1 MDGMQFEGLVR
12 CVRQQ
17 QTERET
23 VMGLRH
29 LGSGATRR
37 QFLKTSTTTAALAVA
52 VPSIVTVLTKH
63 AMAATTVENIKKA
76 GVVRVGCEAA
86 YRPFTFREGNKIVGY
101 DVELASLLFAP
112 LGVKVEMVD
121 TAWAGVIPA
130 LYAGNFD
137 LIMTS
142 LTYTKERV
150 EKVGYTIPYTEA
162 TQEMLVRASDAE
174 TIKGLN
180 EMANKILGVKLG
192 SAGDTM
198 KTKLQEALKSATG
211 MGFAEVKTYDDHPAA
226 YLALAQGSVD
236 GVINSLATLTQVVKD
251 APGKYAIVR
260 NIGPRNWAGIGTRK
274 EDAEIISFLNERIA
288 ALKASGEI
296 YALQEK
302 WFGVRMQLADKVPTF
317 S

>member
-1 MDGMQFEGLVR
+1 MSLK
-12 CVRQQ
+12 
-17 QTERET
+17 
-23 VMGLRH
+23 H
-29 LGSGATRR
+29 PGSNATRR
-37 QFLKTSTTTAALAVA
+37 QFLKTTAAAWALAA
-52 VPSIVTVLTKH
+52 PSVIAVLTSS
-63 AMAATTVENIKKA
+63 ARAATTTEGLKKA
-76 GVVRVGCEAA
+76 GLVRVGCEAA

-137 LIMTS
+137 VIMTS

-150 EKVGYTIPYTEA
+150 EKVGYTIPYAEA

-180 EMANKILGVKLG
+180 EMAGKILGVKLG

-198 KTKLQEALKSATG
+198 KTKLQETLKAATG
-211 MGFAEVKTYDDHPAA
+211 KGFAEVKTYDDHPAA

-251 APGKYAIVR
+251 APGKYSIVR

-274 EDAEIISFLNERIA
+274 EDAEMIAFLNGRIT

-302 WFGVRMQLADKVPTF
+302 WFGVRMQLADQIPAF

>member
-1 MDGMQFEGLVR
+1 MVTRIRVPRPSRRAVLCFGALAPLALAP
-12 CVRQQ
+12 
-17 QTERET
+17 
-23 VMGLRH
+23 LR
-29 LGSGATRR
+29 G
-37 QFLKTSTTTAALAVA
+37 AALA
-52 VPSIVTVLTKH
+52 
-63 AMAATTVENIKKA
+63 AAGTTLDAIRRA
-76 GVVRVGCEAA
+76 GLVRVGCEAA
-86 YRPFTFREGNKIVGY
+86 YRPFTYREGSKIVGY
-101 DVELASLLFAP
+101 DVDLAGLLFAP

-150 EKVGYTIPYTEA
+150 QRVGYTIPYAEA
-162 TQEMLVRASDAE
+162 TQELLVRASDAQA
-174 TIKGLN
+174 IRSLDG
-180 EMANKILGVKLG
+180 MAGKILGVKLG

-198 KTKLQEALKSATG
+198 KTGLDAKLKAATG
-211 MGFAEVKTYDDHPAA
+211 KGFAEVKTYDDHPSA

-236 GVINSLATLTQVVKD
+236 GVINTLATLTQVTKD
-251 APGKYAIVR
+251 APGRYAIVR
-260 NIGPRNWAGIGTRK
+260 DIGPRNWAGIGLRK
-274 EDAEIISFLNERIA
+274 EDTALIDFLDQRIA

-302 WFGVRMQLADKVPTF
+302 WFGIRMNLADQIPTF

>member
-1 MDGMQFEGLVR
+1 MSLK
-12 CVRQQ
+12 
-17 QTERET
+17 
-23 VMGLRH
+23 H
-29 LGSGATRR
+29 PGSGATRR
-37 QFLKTSTTTAALAVA
+37 QFLKTTAAVWALAA
-52 VPSIVTVLTKH
+52 PSVTTVLTSS
-63 AMAATTVENIKKA
+63 ALAATTIEGLKKA
-76 GVVRVGCEAA
+76 GLVRVGCEAA

-137 LIMTS
+137 VIMTS
-142 LTYTKERV
+142 LTYTKERI
-150 EKVGYTIPYTEA
+150 EKVGYTIPYAEA

-180 EMANKILGVKLG
+180 EMAGKILGVKLG

-198 KTKLQEALKSATG
+198 KTKLRETLKAATG
-211 MGFAEVKTYDDHPAA
+211 KGFAEVKTYDDHPAA

-251 APGKYAIVR
+251 APGKYSIVR

-274 EDAEIISFLNERIA
+274 EDAEMIAFLNGRIT

-302 WFGVRMQLADKVPTF
+302 WFGVRMQLADQIPAF

>member
-1 MDGMQFEGLVR
+1 MQFEGLVR
-12 CVRQQ
+12 YLRQL
-17 QTERET
+17 QTERDQFME
-23 VMGLRH
+23 LKH

-37 QFLKTSTTTAALAVA
+37 QFLKTTATTTALALA
-52 VPSIVTVLTKH
+52 VPSIVAALTRS
-63 AMAATTVENIKKA
+63 AMASTTIESLKKA

-86 YRPFTFREGNKIVGY
+86 YRPFTFRDGNKIVGY
-101 DVELASLLFAP
+101 DVELASVLFAP
-112 LGVKVEMVD
+112 LDVKVEMVD

-137 LIMTS
+137 VIMTS

-150 EKVGYTIPYTEA
+150 EKVGYTIPYAEA

-180 EMANKILGVKLG
+180 DMADKILGVKLG

-198 KTKLQEALKSATG
+198 KTKLQETLKSATG
-211 MGFAEVKTYDDHPAA
+211 KGFAEVKTYDDHPAA

-236 GVINSLATLTQVVKD
+236 GVINSLATLTQVIKD

-274 EDAEIISFLNERIA
+274 ADTEVISFLNGRIV

-296 YALQEK
+296 YAVQEK
-302 WFGVRMQLADKVPTF
+302 WFGVRMQLADEVPTF

>member
-1 MDGMQFEGLVR
+1 MSL
-12 CVRQQ
+12 
-17 QTERET
+17 ER
-23 VMGLRH
+23 
-29 LGSGATRR
+29 LGAGATRR
-37 QFLKTSTTTAALAVA
+37 QFLKTSATTAALALA
-52 VPSIVTVLTKH
+52 IPSIVTALTRS
-63 AMAATTVENIKKA
+63 AMAATTIESLKKA

-86 YRPFTFREGNKIVGY
+86 YRPFTFREGSKIVGY
-101 DVELASLLFAP
+101 DVELAALLFAP
-112 LGVKVEMVD
+112 LGVKVDMVD

-137 LIMTS
+137 LVMTS

-150 EKVGYTIPYTEA
+150 EKVGYTIPYAEA
-162 TQEMLVRASDAE
+162 TQEMLIRASDAE

-180 EMANKILGVKLG
+180 DMADKILGVKLG

-198 KTKLQEALKSATG
+198 KTKIEETLKSATG
-211 MGFAEVKTYDDHPAA
+211 KGFAEVKTYDDHPAA

-251 APGKYAIVR
+251 APGRYAIVR

-274 EDAEIISFLNERIA
+274 EDTEIVSFLNGRIA

-302 WFGVRMQLADKVPTF
+302 WFGVRMQLADEVPSF

>member
-1 MDGMQFEGLVR
+1 MSLK
-12 CVRQQ
+12 
-17 QTERET
+17 
-23 VMGLRH
+23 H

-37 QFLKTSTTTAALAVA
+37 QFLKTTAAVWALAA
-52 VPSIVTVLTKH
+52 PSVTTVLTSS
-63 AMAATTVENIKKA
+63 ALAATTIEGLKKA
-76 GVVRVGCEAA
+76 GLVRVGCEAA

-137 LIMTS
+137 VIMTS
-142 LTYTKERV
+142 LTYTKERI
-150 EKVGYTIPYTEA
+150 EKVGYTIPYAEA

-180 EMANKILGVKLG
+180 EMAGKILGVKLG

-198 KTKLQEALKSATG
+198 KTKLQETLKAATG
-211 MGFAEVKTYDDHPAA
+211 KGFAEVKTYDDHPAA

-251 APGKYAIVR
+251 APGKYSIVR

-274 EDAEIISFLNERIA
+274 EDAEMIAFLNGRIT

-302 WFGVRMQLADKVPTF
+302 WFGVRMQLADQIPAF

>member
-1 MDGMQFEGLVR
+1 MQFEGALSSTP
-12 CVRQQ
+12 
-17 QTERET
+17 QTERDHF
-23 VMGLRH
+23 MGSKH
-29 LGSGATRR
+29 LGSGVTRR
-37 QFLKTSTTTAALAVA
+37 DFLKTTATTAALALA
-52 VPSIVTVLTKH
+52 VPSIVAALTRS
-63 AMAATTVENIKKA
+63 AMASTTIESLKKA

-112 LGVKVEMVD
+112 LNVRVEMVD

-137 LIMTS
+137 VIMTS

-150 EKVGYTIPYTEA
+150 EKVGYTIPYAEA

-180 EMANKILGVKLG
+180 DMADKILGVKLG

-198 KTKLQEALKSATG
+198 KTKLQETLKSATG
-211 MGFAEVKTYDDHPAA
+211 KGFAEVKTYDDHSAA

-236 GVINSLATLTQVVKD
+236 GVINSLATLTQVLKD

-274 EDAEIISFLNERIA
+274 EDTEIISFLNQRIVS
-288 ALKASGEI
+288 LKASGEI
-296 YALQEK
+296 YAVQEK
-302 WFGVRMQLADKVPTF
+302 WFGVRMQLADGVPTF

>member
-1 MDGMQFEGLVR
+1 MACNLKDRSQSFRNSRLK
-12 CVRQQ
+12 
-17 QTERET
+17 ET
-23 VMGLRH
+23 VMGLKPSN
-29 LGSGATRR
+29 SGATRR
-37 QFLKTSTTTAALAVA
+37 HFLRTSATTAALALT
-52 VPSIVTVLTKH
+52 VPATLAALTRD
-63 AMAATTVENIKKA
+63 AMAATTIESLKKA

-86 YRPFTFREGNKIVGY
+86 YRPFTYREGSKIVGY
-101 DVELASLLFAP
+101 DVDLAAALFAP
-112 LGVKVEMVD
+112 LGVKTEMID

-142 LTYTKERV
+142 LTYTKERI
-150 EKVGYTIPYTEA
+150 EKVGYTIPYAEA
-162 TQEMLVRASDAE
+162 TQEMLVRASDAG

-180 EMANKILGVKLG
+180 DMAGKILGVKLG

-198 KTKLQEALKSATG
+198 KTKLGETLTAATG
-211 MGFAEVKTYDDHPAA
+211 KGFAEVKTYDDHPAA

-274 EDAEIISFLNERIA
+274 EDAELIAFLNERIA

-302 WFGVRMQLADKVPTF
+302 WFGVRMQLADQIPNL

>member
-1 MDGMQFEGLVR
+1 MSLK
-12 CVRQQ
+12 
-17 QTERET
+17 
-23 VMGLRH
+23 H
-29 LGSGATRR
+29 PGSSATRR
-37 QFLKTSTTTAALAVA
+37 QFLKTTAAVWALAA
-52 VPSIVTVLTKH
+52 PSVTTVLTSS
-63 AMAATTVENIKKA
+63 ALAATTIEGLKKA
-76 GVVRVGCEAA
+76 GLVRVGCEAA

-137 LIMTS
+137 VIMTS
-142 LTYTKERV
+142 LTYTKERI
-150 EKVGYTIPYTEA
+150 EKVGYTIPYAEA

-180 EMANKILGVKLG
+180 EMAGKILGVKLG

-198 KTKLQEALKSATG
+198 KTKLQETLKAATG
-211 MGFAEVKTYDDHPAA
+211 KGFAEVKTYDDHPAA

-251 APGKYAIVR
+251 APGKYSIVR

-274 EDAEIISFLNERIA
+274 EDAEMIAFLNGRIT

-302 WFGVRMQLADKVPTF
+302 WFGVRMQLADQIPAF

>member
-1 MDGMQFEGLVR
+1 
-12 CVRQQ
+12 
-17 QTERET
+17 
-23 VMGLRH
+23 MGSKH
-29 LGSGATRR
+29 LGSGVTRR
-37 QFLKTSTTTAALAVA
+37 DLLKTTAAPAALALA
-52 VPSIVTVLTKH
+52 VPSVSAALTKSG
-63 AMAATTVENIKKA
+63 MAATTIESIKKA

-162 TQEMLVRASDAE
+162 TQVMLVRASDAE

-180 EMANKILGVKLG
+180 EMANTLLGVKLG

-198 KTKLQEALKSATG
+198 KTKLQETLKSATG
-211 MGFAEVKTYDDHPAA
+211 KGFAEVKTY
-226 YLALAQGSVD
+226 
-236 GVINSLATLTQVVKD
+236 
-251 APGKYAIVR
+251 
-260 NIGPRNWAGIGTRK
+260 
-274 EDAEIISFLNERIA
+274 ED
-288 ALKASGEI
+288 
-296 YALQEK
+296 Q
-302 WFGVRMQLADKVPTF
+302 
-317 S
+317 

>member
-1 MDGMQFEGLVR
+1 MARTFDTPFSRRTL
-12 CVRQQ
+12 
-17 QTERET
+17 
-23 VMGLRH
+23 LR
-29 LGSGATRR
+29 GA
-37 QFLKTSTTTAALAVA
+37 AGALALPA
-52 VPSIVTVLTKH
+52 LGGG
-63 AMAATTVENIKKA
+63 AFAAGRGPEDLRKA

-86 YRPFTFREGNKIVGY
+86 YRPFTFRDGAKIVGY
-101 DVELASLLFAP
+101 DVDLAALLFQP

-137 LIMTS
+137 VIMTS

-150 EKVGYTIPYTEA
+150 QKVGYTIPYTEA
-162 TQEMLVRASDAE
+162 TQELLIRASDAG
-174 TIKGLN
+174 TIKSLDG
-180 EMANKILGVKLG
+180 MAGKILGVKLG

-198 KTKLQEALKSATG
+198 KAGLEEKLKAATG
-211 MGFAEVKTYDDHPAA
+211 KGFAEIKTYDDHPSA

-236 GVINSLATLTQVVKD
+236 GVINALATLTQVTKD
-251 APGKYAIVR
+251 APGRYAIVR
-260 NIGPRNWAGIGTRK
+260 NIGPRNWAGIGLRK
-274 EDAEIISFLNERIA
+274 EDTALAGFLDERIT

-302 WFGVRMQLADKVPTF
+302 WFGIRMDLADKVPSF